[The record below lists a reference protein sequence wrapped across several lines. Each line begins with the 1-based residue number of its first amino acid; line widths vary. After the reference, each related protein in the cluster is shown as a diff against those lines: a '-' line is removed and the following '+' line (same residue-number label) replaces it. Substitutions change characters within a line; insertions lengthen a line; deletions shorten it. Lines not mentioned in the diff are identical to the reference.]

1 MNRIHTGRLIV
12 IVLALI
18 AFTMPAQAQT
28 GGTFSASPNI
38 AIPDQGGPVFSS
50 ITIPNGIAIEN
61 IVVSVNITHTHS
73 SDLRIRLTHNGQ
85 QVSLMSGLGSA
96 TCSADGLNVTFA
108 DIAAQGLSSY
118 DCANTNATVS
128 GLWRPEGSLN
138 TFVGM
143 DAGGVWE
150 LAVQDVVVSDS
161 GTLRSWAI
169 TLNTT
174 DPTSVNIGG
183 ITVPN
188 YGEVMIRESDPVVA
202 RIHPNGQ
209 IIRGVNAQEM
219 WLPRD
224 FDENGFDTY
233 VVAEVTRANDDEV
246 WLGLFLGSSQWGWV
260 RMADVIPTKYIIGSE

>member
-1 MNRIHTGRLIV
+1 MPDIIHKWSFLRYLLLG
-12 IVLALI
+12 VLFSPLAAYAQNDECNNPIELQI
-18 AFTMPAQAQT
+18 TSGSWCSEIGEFT
-28 GGTFSASPNI
+28 
-38 AIPDQGGPVFSS
+38 
-50 ITIPNGIAIEN
+50 
-61 IVVSVNITHTHS
+61 
-73 SDLRIRLTHNGQ
+73 
-85 QVSLMSGLGSA
+85 
-96 TCSADGLNVTFA
+96 
-108 DIAAQGLSSY
+108 
-118 DCANTNATVS
+118 NTNATVS

-143 DAGGVWE
+143 DPGGVWE

-260 RMADVIPTKYIIGSE
+260 RMADVIPTRYIIGSE